1 MQILMGTG
9 SYSNDDWV
17 GLLYPEGTKKTDYLS
32 VYAQHYYAVEINSS
46 FYNIPGEKAF
56 AGMARRASG
65 RMQFSV
71 KLHQMFTHARG
82 YDQNDLERMLKSPQP
97 LRQEGILG
105 PFLAQFPYSFH
116 RTLEN
121 RKYLW
126 ELAQHFE
133 GEQLALELRHGSWD
147 KEEVRDGFNEHGL
160 IWVSPDYPR
169 LEGMT
174 DSILRS
180 SGKVAYL
187 RLHGRNNATWWEG
200 KDAAERHDYRY
211 TQADLEGIAAEIAA
225 LASDARDRHESV
237 DTLWVIFNNTTKG
250 HALYNIQMLRVVLE
264 GRGLKV
270 GGRDWQEAMPE
281 KGLFGG

>member
-17 GLLYPEGTKKTDYLS
+17 GLLYPEGTKRTDYLS
-32 VYAQHYYAVEINSS
+32 VYAQHYNAVEINSS

-56 AGMARRASG
+56 AGMAKRAVG
-65 RMQFSV
+65 RLQFSV
-71 KLHQMFTHARG
+71 KLHQSFTHVRQYSA
-82 YDQNDLERMLKSPQP
+82 DDLERMLKSPAP
-97 LRQEGILG
+97 LRQERILG

-116 RTLEN
+116 RTQGN

-126 ELAQHFE
+126 ELAQHFG

-147 KEEVRDGFNEHGL
+147 KDEVRDGFSEHGL

-174 DSILRS
+174 DSLLRS

-211 TQADLEGIAAEIAA
+211 TQFDLEGIAEEIAV
-225 LASDARDRHESV
+225 LEGV
-237 DTLWVIFNNTTKG
+237 ETLWVVFNNTTKG
-250 HALYNIQMLRVVLE
+250 HALYNIQMLKVLLE
-264 GRGLKV
+264 GRGISV
-270 GGRDWQEAMPE
+270 GGHDWQEPMPE

>member
-32 VYAQHYYAVEINSS
+32 VYAQHYNAVKINSS

-56 AGMARRASG
+56 AGMARRAQG
-65 RMQFSV
+65 RLMFSV
-71 KLHQMFTHARG
+71 KLHQTFTHARG
-82 YDQNDLERMLKSPQP
+82 YDGNDLERMLKSPEP

-126 ELAQHFE
+126 ELAQGFS

-147 KEEVRDGFNEHGL
+147 RDEVREGFGEHGL

-180 SGKVAYL
+180 SGKTAYL

-200 KDAAERHDYRY
+200 KDAAERHDHRY
-211 TQADLEGIAAEIAA
+211 TPPELEGIGAEISE
-225 LASDARDRHESV
+225 LQGV

-250 HALYNIQMLRVVLE
+250 HALYNIQMLKVLLE
-264 GRGLKV
+264 GRGLSV
-270 GGRDWQEAMPE
+270 GGRDWQETAPE

>member
-32 VYAQHYYAVEINSS
+32 VYAQHYNAVEINSS

-56 AGMARRASG
+56 AGMAKRAGG
-65 RMQFSV
+65 RLVFSV
-71 KLHQMFTHARG
+71 KLHQIFTHARG
-82 YDQNDLERMLKSPQP
+82 YDSNDLERMLKSPEP

-126 ELAQHFE
+126 ELAQGFGNE
-133 GEQLALELRHGSWD
+133 PLALELRHGSWD
-147 KEEVRDGFNEHGL
+147 KSEVRDGFSEHGL

-174 DSILRS
+174 DSVLRS
-180 SGKVAYL
+180 SGKIAYL

-211 TQADLEGIAAEIAA
+211 TQTDLEGIAAEISK
-225 LASDARDRHESV
+225 LQGVE
-237 DTLWVIFNNTTKG
+237 TLWVIFNNTTKG
-250 HALYNIQMLRVVLE
+250 HALYNIQMLKVLLE

-270 GGRDWQEAMPE
+270 GGRDWQEVTPVQ
-281 KGLFGG
+281 GLFGG